1 MSSHERVPNEVWLE
15 VFELLP
21 RDSLK
26 HVHATHRM
34 FRSTCRPL
42 LFSHLVFHPYF
53 RDIDPLG
60 LGDRLILPDPEVVQ
74 RALERLAFWSS
85 DHIAPLV
92 RQCTIDLLGA
102 RLHTTA
108 ADSVLP
114 EPTESP
120 HTLMVSF
127 MDRLAKFTGLKK
139 LRAHQALFTQAGIA
153 NLCQLPLLR
162 EVVTERCD
170 IVPGEIIDTTSLQL
184 RTAKLLH
191 RADVDAE
198 EDEMGTIWLSIV
210 DREHLHELELT
221 RSSLSGAGYTISEGP
236 AFPNVHDLRFSI
248 NLSTMNRNLTTL
260 SKFPAVRKV
269 CLSGWGDFEYESTD
283 APLQRVPDLLPLLQE
298 YSGSC
303 APLHM
308 FLPRPTLT
316 CLSIHWCKP
325 DELSSQLREEYTPIT
340 SLDAG
345 LSNLDQQTLDTISTF
360 LPELTELR
368 LQIFY
373 DLEDDDV
380 EDGFNA
386 KATNFFSTFANTPAP
401 HLPPN
406 LRRLA
411 ISWEFDSEFLSEAFE
426 DAPVASPDN
435 IPDFLAM
442 RDKLRERC
450 PALRVLWFDGH
461 DFMFRWRLLDTG
473 EEMEQENKI
482 QATEIFCSQEN
493 FEDFWKGR

>member
-34 FRSTCRPL
+34 FRSTSRPL
-42 LFSHLVFHPYF
+42 LFSHLLFRPYF
-53 RDIDPLG
+53 REIDE
-60 LGDRLILPDPEVVQ
+60 LGDRFALPDPEVVQ
-74 RALERLAFWSS
+74 RTLDRLEFWSS
-85 DHIAPLV
+85 NEIAPLV
-92 RQCTIDLLGA
+92 RQCTINLLGA
-102 RLHTTA
+102 RFHTTA

-120 HTLMVSF
+120 HTLMISF
-127 MDRLAKFTGLKK
+127 MDHLSKFTGLKK
-139 LRAHQALFTQAGIA
+139 LRAHHALFTQAGIV

-162 EVVTERCD
+162 EVVTKSCN
-170 IVPGEIIDTTSLQL
+170 IVPGETIDTRSLQL

-191 RADVDAE
+191 RADVVAE
-198 EDEMGTIWLSIV
+198 EDKMGAIWLSIV
-210 DREHLHELELT
+210 DRESLHEFEVT
-221 RSSLSGAGYTISEGP
+221 GRSFSGAGYTISEGP
-236 AFPNVHDLRFSI
+236 AFPNVHHLQFSI
-248 NLSTMNRNLTTL
+248 DLSTMNRNLTTL

-283 APLQRVPDLLPLLQE
+283 APLHRAPDVLPLLQE

-303 APLHM
+303 TPLHM

-316 CLSIHWCKP
+316 CLSIHWCTP
-325 DELSSQLREEYTPIT
+325 DELSSQLREEYTHIT

-380 EDGFNA
+380 EDGFNP
-386 KATNFFSTFANTPAP
+386 KATNFFSTLVNTPAP
-401 HLPPN
+401 QLPPN

-411 ISWEFDSEFLSEAFE
+411 ISWEFDFEFLSDAFE
-426 DAPVASPDN
+426 DAPVASPDS
-435 IPDFLAM
+435 IPHFLAM

-450 PALRVLWFDGH
+450 PALTTLWFDGR
-461 DFMFRWRLLDTG
+461 DFMFWWRLLDTG
-473 EEMEQENKI
+473 EEIEQENK
-482 QATEIFCSQEN
+482 TEGTESYRLRRKFR
-493 FEDFWKGR
+493 DFWAARSS